1 MTRPWRVVAPDGTI
15 VATSSTFS
23 EAEIA
28 HRDGDTLQQLDTQ
41 HEWQDASSA
50 NLLLREPAPPPSNRD
65 RSP

>member
-1 MTRPWRVVAPDGTI
+1 VVAPDGTI

-41 HEWQDASSA
+41 HEWQDASLGESPAEGASA
-50 NLLLREPAPPPSNRD
+50 TT
-65 RSP
+65 

>member
-41 HEWQDASSA
+41 HEWQDASLGESPAEGASA
-50 NLLLREPAPPPSNRD
+50 TT
-65 RSP
+65 